1 MQSLIRVV
9 LYLLSTGSS
18 SHFAQNTKNKHS
30 HCISELVHVLRQLQA
45 SPENMA
51 LSGEERFATYPWED
65 EMKSL
70 TYADFGKKLEEK
82 RNSKPFAHK
91 QAEKDKN

>member
-18 SHFAQNTKNKHS
+18 SDFAQNTKNKHS
-30 HCISELVHVLRQLQA
+30 HCISELVLRQLQA